1 MHLVFVVVYSAHL
14 PCEYHFSIYESLT
27 HVPSLPPQ
35 PRLFT
40 LPVADYIL
48 TPSHAVERKAIPDL
62 IQSLQ
67 SGRLATQLAEM
78 CKYVLDARLHLYLW
92 GNHVCVYLN

>member
-1 MHLVFVVVYSAHL
+1 MNHSHLL
-14 PCEYHFSIYESLT
+14 P
-27 HVPSLPPQ
+27 VPPQ

-78 CKYVLDARLHLYLW
+78 CKYVLDPRRYLCFG
-92 GNHVCVYLN
+92 GNHVCFI